1 MLSKLFPVR
10 KQHIWILVLLA
21 SASAAGLLASFV
33 LSTEAIELAKNADA
47 VLPCS
52 LNAALNCA
60 TVGIH
65 PTASIFGFPNAF
77 IGMMTMPVM
86 LTIAVAALMGTKFP
100 KPFMLMAEIGAMAG
114 VVFAVWMFYVSYT
127 VIQVLCPWCLTT
139 DIAMVVLFVAL
150 TRYNILEGNLYLS
163 GRAEASARKF
173 VEQGFDILVGLL
185 IVVAAAALI
194 IVKFGQILFT

>member
-1 MLSKLFPVR
+1 MLSRFFPA
-10 KQHIWILVLLA
+10 KKEHIWTLILLA
-21 SASAAGLLASFV
+21 VAAATGLLAAFV
-33 LSTEAIELAKNADA
+33 LSTEAIELAKDANA

-60 TVGIH
+60 TVGAH
-65 PTASIFGFPNAF
+65 PSASIFGFPNAF
-77 IGMMTMPVM
+77 IGMITMPVM

-100 KPFMLMAEIGAMAG
+100 RPFMLMAELGAMAG
-114 VVFAVWMFYVSYT
+114 VAFAVWMFYVSYT

-163 GRAEASARKF
+163 GRSDSAARKF
-173 VEQGFDILVGLL
+173 VSQGFDILTGLL
-185 IVVAAAALI
+185 VVVAAAALI
-194 IVKFGQILFT
+194 IIKFGQILFA